1 MTRTFSIAALGPTLL
16 SLALSGCVSFGAKP
30 PASLLNLTS
39 VASIAA
45 NDMRTAQAG
54 EAITIEVPIVPQAL
68 ASNRVLV
75 MNGATALAYVKDA
88 VWVEPPARLFQRLVS
103 ETVGAK
109 TGRVVL
115 DPRQFAFDPGTHV
128 TGTLRAFGIDPGAG
142 QAVVIYDAAI
152 SNDNGKSVR
161 TRRFEARVPVGEV
174 EAEAAGR
181 ALNAAA
187 NKVAVDVAGWIAG

>member
-1 MTRTFSIAALGPTLL
+1 MTRMLSIIAGGLV
-16 SLALSGCVSFGAKP
+16 LSGCVSLGGKP

-39 VASIAA
+39 ASSIAA

-54 EAITIEVPIVPQAL
+54 DAITIEVPIVPQAL
-68 ASNRVLV
+68 ATNRVLV
-75 MNGATALAYVKDA
+75 MTGATALAYVKDA

-103 ETVGAK
+103 ETVAAR

-115 DPRQFAFDPGTHV
+115 DPRQFALDPGTEV

-174 EAEAAGR
+174 EAGTVGS
-181 ALNAAA
+181 ALNSAA
-187 NKVAVDVAGWIAG
+187 NKVAEDVAGWITG